1 MNNYQQPFKAPNR
14 DYLESTIIL
23 EQHLQQV
30 ILKVN
35 ENFLLIK
42 DEIIKLQKAY
52 RSLNER
58 LDILE
63 TLYFNEKNNKDKED

>member
-23 EQHLQQV
+23 EQRLQQV

-52 RSLNER
+52 RSLNKR